1 MTDGYFELA
10 SLDHFWVKRR
20 FVVFRR
26 LAGELIAAARE
37 IAEIGCGHGVLQ
49 RQIED
54 AYEREVTGFDL
65 NEHGL
70 RQNVSRRSRVC
81 CYDIF
86 QKDEALQERF
96 DIIFLFDVLE
106 HMADEDRFL
115 KALMFHLA
123 PRGRLIVN
131 VPAGEWAFSGYDGA
145 AGHFRRYSVQTLKE
159 TAESIISWVNQELSD
174 QAAGGFYASQDAD
187 VSLDDD
193 GDYFTWTLGELR
205 AALSLDE
212 ARVMELYYDVE
223 AHGEMHHNP
232 EKNVLWIA
240 RGAAEI
246 AKSLGLDE
254 STVRLTIANAKR
266 KLLAARIPRPT
277 PFIDK
282 TMYVSWNAMF
292 VSTYFNAART
302 LEGELAANSGSFA
315 LKTIDRMLREAW
327 SEENG
332 FAHRIGGPALRGSLD
347 DQVFGVLAL
356 ESEPVDPR
364 L

>member
-1 MTDGYFELA
+1 MGESFHDISSGESEPVRKIEYLSLPAEVSMTDGYFELA

-159 TAESIISWVNQELSD
+159 TADRTSLDILKWSYWGLPLVPILLVRKLRRIGNQDRSKSY
-174 QAAGGFYASQDAD
+174 AAGFDTRTA
-187 VSLDDD
+187 
-193 GDYFTWTLGELR
+193 TL
-205 AALSLDE
+205 
-212 ARVMELYYDVE
+212 
-223 AHGEMHHNP
+223 N
-232 EKNVLWIA
+232 
-240 RGAAEI
+240 
-246 AKSLGLDE
+246 
-254 STVRLTIANAKR
+254 
-266 KLLAARIPRPT
+266 KLLGSISRCELTPQKLMGTSLMAVLQPKQLGPECCMEKRARHSLLRLQSASI
-277 PFIDK
+277 
-282 TMYVSWNAMF
+282 
-292 VSTYFNAART
+292 
-302 LEGELAANSGSFA
+302 EGV
-315 LKTIDRMLREAW
+315 
-327 SEENG
+327 
-332 FAHRIGGPALRGSLD
+332 LRGC
-347 DQVFGVLAL
+347 Q
-356 ESEPVDPR
+356 
-364 L
+364 

>member
-1 MTDGYFELA
+1 MSLPAEVSMTDGYFELA

-96 DIIFLFDVLE
+96 DVIFLFDVLE

-145 AGHFRRYSVQTLKE
+145 AGHFRRYSAQTLKE
-159 TAESIISWVNQELSD
+159 TADRTSLDILKWSYWGLPLVPILLVRKLRRIGNQDPSKSY
-174 QAAGGFYASQDAD
+174 AAGFDTRTA
-187 VSLDDD
+187 
-193 GDYFTWTLGELR
+193 TL
-205 AALSLDE
+205 
-212 ARVMELYYDVE
+212 
-223 AHGEMHHNP
+223 N
-232 EKNVLWIA
+232 
-240 RGAAEI
+240 
-246 AKSLGLDE
+246 
-254 STVRLTIANAKR
+254 
-266 KLLAARIPRPT
+266 KLLGSISRCELT
-277 PFIDK
+277 PQKLMGTSLMAVLQPKRLGQECYRRDQCK
-282 TMYVSWNAMF
+282 HRQVW
-292 VSTYFNAART
+292 
-302 LEGELAANSGSFA
+302 
-315 LKTIDRMLREAW
+315 EAK
-327 SEENG
+327 
-332 FAHRIGGPALRGSLD
+332 L
-347 DQVFGVLAL
+347 Q
-356 ESEPVDPR
+356 
-364 L
+364 